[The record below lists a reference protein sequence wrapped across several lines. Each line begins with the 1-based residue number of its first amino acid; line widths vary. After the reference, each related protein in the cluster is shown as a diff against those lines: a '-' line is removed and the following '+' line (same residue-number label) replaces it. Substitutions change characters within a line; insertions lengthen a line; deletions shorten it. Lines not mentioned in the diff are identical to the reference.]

1 MRQSLLFTKTR
12 REAPK
17 DEESINAQLLI
28 RAGFVDKVMAGV
40 YTFLPLGLRVFKKI
54 ENIIRE
60 EMIAIGGQEIL
71 MPSLQPKSNWEITG
85 RWNNLDSLI
94 KFTSFYS
101 KIDYALGPTHEEIVS
116 PLIKKFVLSYKDLP
130 AYVFQIQ
137 NKFRDEKRAKSGLLR
152 GREFFMKDLYS
163 FHKDEKDL
171 DVYYEKAKK
180 AYENVFKMVGI
191 GNSTYL
197 TFASGGTFSKH
208 SHEFQTISSAG
219 EDTIFLCEK
228 CKVAINKEII
238 LEQSSCP
245 NCGNKN
251 LKEEKAVEV
260 GNIFKLKTKY
270 SEPFDLK
277 YRDEKGE
284 EKAVIMGCYGI
295 GLNRLMGAI
304 VEIYND
310 KDGIIWPESVAPFKA
325 HLLNLSK
332 NKKFADKIYQ
342 DLSAYGRSTAGRQ
355 KTGVEVLYDDRNEA
369 TPGEKFADAD
379 LIGIPY
385 RLVISEKTHSKS
397 SGQAGDK
404 IEVKKRDGDKLDLLA
419 AKELIKKLNN

>member
-12 REAPK
+12 REVPK

-40 YTFLPLGLRVFKKI
+40 YTFLPLGLKVFKKI

-60 EMIAIGGQEIL
+60 EMISIGGQEIL

-85 RWNNLDSLI
+85 RWNSLDSLI

-116 PLIKKFVLSYKDLP
+116 PLVKKFVLSYKDLP

-171 DVYYEKAKK
+171 DVYYEKTKK
-180 AYENVFKMVGI
+180 AYENVFKRTGI
-191 GNSTYL
+191 GDLTYL
-197 TFASGGTFSKH
+197 TFASGGTFSKY

-228 CKVAINKEII
+228 CKIAVNKEII
-238 LEQSSCP
+238 LEPFDTAQGKQIGVCP
-245 NCGNKN
+245 ECGNKN
-251 LKEEKAVEV
+251 LKEEKAIEV
-260 GNIFKLKTKY
+260 GNIFQLKTKF
-270 SEPFDLK
+270 SEPFNLK
-277 YRDEKGE
+277 YRDENGN
-284 EKAVIMGCYGI
+284 EKDVIMGCYGI
-295 GLNRLMGAI
+295 GLNRLIGTI
-304 VEIYND
+304 VEIYHD
-310 KDGIIWPESVAPFKA
+310 KDGIIWPEALAPFKA
-325 HLLNLSK
+325 HLINLSK
-332 NKKFADKIYQ
+332 SAKIKKFADQIYK
-342 DLSAYGRSTAGRQ
+342 DLQQA
-355 KTGVEVLYDDRNEA
+355 GVEVLYDDRNEA

-379 LIGIPY
+379 LIGIPF
-385 RLVISEKTHSKS
+385 RLVISEKT
-397 SGQAGDK
+397 GDK
-404 IEVKKRDGDKLDLLA
+404 IEVKKRGGETTAFLSK
-419 AKELIKKLNN
+419 KELLTKLK